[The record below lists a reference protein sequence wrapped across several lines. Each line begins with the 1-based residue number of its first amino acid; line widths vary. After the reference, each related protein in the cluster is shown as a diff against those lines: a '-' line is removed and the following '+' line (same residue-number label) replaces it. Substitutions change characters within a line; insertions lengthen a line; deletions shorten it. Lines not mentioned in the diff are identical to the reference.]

1 MSAPPPRASALALPA
16 LLVAGALALAPAAG
30 AQAPTSGDPGAQPDA
45 TITDGTAARQ
55 LAEARARWRAA
66 GIASYR
72 TRIAIRCFCPGSITA
87 TRTVV
92 VRRGRPIGAVPG
104 HLRDV
109 ATVPRLFARIE
120 EAIRAGAATLDV
132 RYATSG
138 RPTSVYVDRSRM
150 IADEERGI
158 VVRSFARTR

>member
-1 MSAPPPRASALALPA
+1 MPARASALV
-16 LLVAGALALAPAAG
+16 LLAAGALALAPAAA
-30 AQAPTSGDPGAQPDA
+30 AQAPTPGDPGAEPDV
-45 TITDGTAARQ
+45 TISDGTAARQ
-55 LAEARARWRAA
+55 LADARARWRAV
-66 GIASYR
+66 GFASYR
-72 TRIAIRCFCPGSITA
+72 TRIAIRCFCPASVTA

-92 VRRGRPIGAVPG
+92 VRRGRTVGRVPS

-109 ATVPRLFARIE
+109 ATVPRLFARID

-132 RYATSG
+132 RYARSG
-138 RPTSVYVDRSRM
+138 RPTSIYVDRSRM